1 MAFTLSLR
9 ARALRFLALREHS
22 RLELSRKLSRFVGK
36 AEAETEAEAE
46 APGALDRLLDDLE
59 RDGWLSDQRF
69 AEQWV
74 ASRSNRFGDARIR
87 QELRARGI
95 EADKAAPPLKANGLE
110 NSEYA
115 RAFELW
121 RRRYG
126 GEAAVDLNERARQT
140 RFLMQR
146 GFSGEVVSRIVRGQ
160 APR

>member
-9 ARALRFLALREHS
+9 ARALRFLAIREHS
-22 RLELSRKLSRFVGK
+22 RLELSRKLSRYLDK
-36 AEAETEAEAE
+36 TEATD
-46 APGALDRLLDDLE
+46 ALDALLEELE

-69 AEQWV
+69 ADQWV
-74 ASRSNRFGDARIR
+74 ASRSNRFGDARLR
-87 QELRARGI
+87 QELRARGVD
-95 EADKAAPPLKANGLE
+95 ADKVLPPFKANVLE
-110 NSEYA
+110 NSEHA
-115 RAFELW
+115 RALELW

-126 GEAAVDLNERARQT
+126 GEAAADLNERARQA

>member
-1 MAFTLSLR
+1 MAFMLSLR

-22 RLELSRKLSRFVGK
+22 RLELSRKLRRYVAE
-36 AEAETEAEAE
+36 AEAET
-46 APGALDRLLDDLE
+46 PGVLDRLLDDLE
-59 RDGWLSDQRF
+59 REGWLSEQRF

-95 EADKAAPPLKANGLE
+95 DAEKAAPPLKANGLE
-110 NSEYA
+110 NSEHA

-126 GEAAVDLNERARQT
+126 GETAVDLNERARQA

>member
-9 ARALRFLALREHS
+9 ARALRFLAIREHS
-22 RLELSRKLSRFVGK
+22 RLELSRKLRRYLGEG
-36 AEAETEAEAE
+36 EATD
-46 APGALDRLLDDLE
+46 ALDVLLNDLE

-69 AEQWV
+69 ADQWV

-95 EADKAAPPLKANGLE
+95 DAAQALLPLTANALE
-110 NSEYA
+110 NSEHA
-115 RAFELW
+115 RALELW

-126 GEAAVDLNERARQT
+126 GEAAVDLNERARQA

-160 APR
+160 SPR

>member
-22 RLELSRKLSRFVGK
+22 RLELSRKLSRYVGK
-36 AEAETEAEAE
+36 AEAEAE

-59 RDGWLSDQRF
+59 RDGWLSDQRY

-74 ASRSNRFGDARIR
+74 ASRSIRFGDARIR

-95 EADKAAPPLKANGLE
+95 EADKAAAPLKANGLE

>member
-9 ARALRFLALREHS
+9 ARALRFLAIREHS
-22 RLELSRKLSRFVGK
+22 RLELSRKLRRYLGEG
-36 AEAETEAEAE
+36 EATD
-46 APGALDRLLDDLE
+46 ALDVLLNDLE

-69 AEQWV
+69 ADQWV

-87 QELRARGI
+87 QELRARGVD
-95 EADKAAPPLKANGLE
+95 ADKASPPLKANALE
-110 NSEYA
+110 NSEHA
-115 RAFELW
+115 RALELW

-126 GEAAVDLNERARQT
+126 GEAAVDLNERARQA

-160 APR
+160 SPR

>member
-1 MAFTLSLR
+1 MAFALSLR
-9 ARALRFLALREHS
+9 ARALRFLAIREHS
-22 RLELSRKLSRFVGK
+22 RLELTRKLSRHLVEGDSCD
-36 AEAETEAEAE
+36 
-46 APGALDRLLDDLE
+46 GLDVLLDDLE

-74 ASRSNRFGDARIR
+74 ASRSNRFGDARMR

-95 EADKAAPPLKANGLE
+95 EADQSSLPLKANSVE
-110 NSEYA
+110 NSEHA
-115 RAFELW
+115 RALELW

-126 GEAAVDLNERARQT
+126 GEAAVDLDERARQA

-146 GFSGEVVSRIVRGQ
+146 GFSGAVVSRIVRGL

>member
-1 MAFTLSLR
+1 MGLTLSLR

-22 RLELSRKLSRFVGK
+22 RLELSRKLNRHLGG
-36 AEAETEAEAE
+36 AEV
-46 APGALDRLLDDLE
+46 PGALDVLLDDLE
-59 RDGWLSDQRF
+59 REGWLSDQRF

-74 ASRSNRFGDARIR
+74 ASRSKRFGDARIR

-95 EADKAAPPLKANGLE
+95 EADNAASPLKLNALE
-110 NSEYA
+110 NSEHT
-115 RAFELW
+115 RAFEIW

-126 GEAAVDLNERARQT
+126 GEAAADLNERARQT

-160 APR
+160 SPR

>member
-1 MAFTLSLR
+1 MAFALSLR

-22 RLELSRKLSRFVGK
+22 RLELSRKLSRYVGK
-36 AEAETEAEAE
+36 TEAEAE
-46 APGALDRLLDDLE
+46 TPGALDLLLDDLE

-74 ASRSNRFGDARIR
+74 AKRSNRFGDARIR

-95 EADKAAPPLKANGLE
+95 EADKAAPPLRANGLE

-126 GEAAVDLNERARQT
+126 GEAAADLNERARQT

-146 GFSGEVVSRIVRGQ
+146 GFSGDVVSRIVRGQ

>member
-1 MAFTLSLR
+1 MAFMLSLR

-22 RLELSRKLSRFVGK
+22 RLELSRKLRRYV
-36 AEAETEAEAE
+36 AEAEAE
-46 APGALDRLLDDLE
+46 AETPGVLDRLMDDLE
-59 RDGWLSDQRF
+59 RDGWLSEQRF

-74 ASRSNRFGDARIR
+74 ASRSSRFGDARIR

-95 EADKAAPPLKANGLE
+95 EAEKASPHLKANGLE
-110 NSEYA
+110 NSEHA

-126 GEAAVDLNERARQT
+126 GEAAADLNERARQT

>member
-22 RLELSRKLSRFVGK
+22 RLELSRKLSRYVGK
-36 AEAETEAEAE
+36 TEAEAE
-46 APGALDRLLDDLE
+46 AEAETPGALDLLLDDLE

-74 ASRSNRFGDARIR
+74 AKRSNRFGDARIR

-95 EADKAAPPLKANGLE
+95 EADKAAPPLRANGLE

-126 GEAAVDLNERARQT
+126 GEAAADLNERARQT

-146 GFSGEVVSRIVRGQ
+146 GFSGDVVSRIVRGQ

>member
-22 RLELSRKLSRFVGK
+22 RLELSRKLSRYVGK
-36 AEAETEAEAE
+36 AEAEAEAE
-46 APGALDRLLDDLE
+46 APEAIDRLLDDLE

-74 ASRSNRFGDARIR
+74 ANRSNRFGDARIR

-95 EADKAAPPLKANGLE
+95 EADKAAPPLRANGLE

-126 GEAAVDLNERARQT
+126 GEAAVDLNERARQV

-146 GFSGEVVSRIVRGQ
+146 GFSGDVVSRIVRGQ
-160 APR
+160 AQR

>member
-22 RLELSRKLSRFVGK
+22 RLELSRKLSRYVGK
-36 AEAETEAEAE
+36 TEAEAE
-46 APGALDRLLDDLE
+46 TPGALDLLLDDLE

-74 ASRSNRFGDARIR
+74 AKRSNRFGDARIR

-95 EADKAAPPLKANGLE
+95 EADKAAPPLRANGLE

-115 RAFELW
+115 RAF
-121 RRRYG
+121 
-126 GEAAVDLNERARQT
+126 
-140 RFLMQR
+140 
-146 GFSGEVVSRIVRGQ
+146 
-160 APR
+160 

>member
-22 RLELSRKLSRFVGK
+22 RFELSRKLSRYVGK
-36 AEAETEAEAE
+36 TEAEAE
-46 APGALDRLLDDLE
+46 TPGALDLLLDDLE

-74 ASRSNRFGDARIR
+74 ANRSNRFGDARIR

-95 EADKAAPPLKANGLE
+95 EADKAAPPLRANGLE

-146 GFSGEVVSRIVRGQ
+146 GFSGDVVSRIVRGQ
-160 APR
+160 ALR